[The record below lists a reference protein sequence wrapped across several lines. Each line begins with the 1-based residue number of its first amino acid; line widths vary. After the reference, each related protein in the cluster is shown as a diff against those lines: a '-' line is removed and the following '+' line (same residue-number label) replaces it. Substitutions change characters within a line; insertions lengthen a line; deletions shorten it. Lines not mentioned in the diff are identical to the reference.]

1 MPATNKITESKRQQQ
16 LRYMQANSTFYTKVE
31 KKNNSNSKNMKKK
44 RITKEPVN
52 QFITITGIQ
61 KKIKRL

>member
-1 MPATNKITESKRQQQ
+1 
-16 LRYMQANSTFYTKVE
+16 MQANSTFYTKVE

-61 KKIKRL
+61 NKIKRL